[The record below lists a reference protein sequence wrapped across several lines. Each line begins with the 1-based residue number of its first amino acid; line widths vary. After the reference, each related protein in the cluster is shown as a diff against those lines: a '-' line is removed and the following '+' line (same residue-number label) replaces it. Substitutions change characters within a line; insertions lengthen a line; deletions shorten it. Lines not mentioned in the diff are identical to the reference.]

1 MVFNSSDFLV
11 FFPLVVTLY
20 YLLPQKFRWVM
31 VLAASCWFYMAF
43 VPAYI
48 LILAFTIGVDYCAGI
63 LIENNEGKKRKR
75 WLVASIIANVGVLAF
90 FKYWNFL
97 NGNMHELFQHL
108 GFHYPVPDLGI
119 LLPIGLSFHTFQSLS
134 YTIEVYRKN
143 QKAERHLGYFALYV
157 MFFPQLVAGPIERPG
172 ALLPQ
177 LHAEHR
183 FSYDNLVHGLTQMA
197 LGFFKK
203 VVVADRLSAYV
214 TEVYDNVN
222 AVSSW
227 AVMFAAFCFAIQ
239 IYCDFSGYSD
249 IAIGSARV
257 LGVKLMVNFNRPYL
271 AHSIG
276 EFWRRWHISLSS
288 WLRDYVYLPLGGNR
302 VVKWRWYYNLIF
314 TFTLSGIWH
323 GAAWHYILFG
333 TLHGLYIVWADILKG
348 PVNAGARALGLYNAP
363 RTNHVLNVLLTFV
376 LWILSLVLF
385 RAMSMRH
392 AGMIF
397 ERMLDFDGSF
407 GFHSLALKGAIFPA
421 IMCLFVT
428 VLLALSYALPK
439 DLNYRHPR
447 TFLVA
452 VTMLVIVL
460 GRYGEQFF
468 YFQF

>member
-1 MVFNSSDFLV
+1 
-11 FFPLVVTLY
+11 
-20 YLLPQKFRWVM
+20 
-31 VLAASCWFYMAF
+31 MAF

-63 LIENNEGKKRKR
+63 LIENSEGKKRKR

-97 NGNMHELFQHL
+97 NGNMAELFQHL

-157 MFFPQLVAGPIERPG
+157 MYFPQLVAGPIERPG

-177 LHAEHR
+177 LHAKHE

-222 AVSSW
+222 AVSSY

-333 TLHGLYIVWADILKG
+333 TLHGLYIVWADILKR
-348 PVNAGARALGLYNAP
+348 PVNAGARALGLYSVP
-363 RTNHVLNVLLTFV
+363 RTNHMLNVLLTFV

-385 RAMSMRH
+385 RAMSMHH

-428 VLLALSYALPK
+428 TLLVFSYALPK

-460 GRYGEQFF
+460 GRYGDQFF